1 MTSRLKREEIFKKI
15 ISLCKKSPVS
25 SKEIANVIGM
35 NYNTIRS
42 KYVYELVKNNKLK
55 KINRKY
61 QTI

>member
-1 MTSRLKREEIFKKI
+1 MTSRLKREETFKKI
-15 ISLCKKSPVS
+15 ISLCKESPIS
-25 SKEIANVIGM
+25 SKEIANAIGM

>member
-15 ISLCKKSPVS
+15 ISLCKESPVS